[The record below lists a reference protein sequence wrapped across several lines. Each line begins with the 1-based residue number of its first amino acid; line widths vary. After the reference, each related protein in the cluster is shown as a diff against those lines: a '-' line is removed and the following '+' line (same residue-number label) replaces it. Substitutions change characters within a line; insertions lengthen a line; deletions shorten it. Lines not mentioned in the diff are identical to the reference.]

1 VVELIGHYSNHDETS
16 QSRSSAKARRPPAR
30 PTSRRL
36 HRRGAL
42 LATIT
47 SVLERNGQPMPVH
60 QIHVA
65 AEQELGRAVPYSSLK
80 EALSA
85 HARSGDRRFRR
96 VRYGWYELRC
106 VE

>member
-1 VVELIGHYSNHDETS
+1 MELIGHYSNHDETS
-16 QSRSSAKARRPPAR
+16 QSRSSVKAQWPAR
-30 PTSRRL
+30 PTTRPL

-65 AEQELGRAVPYSSLK
+65 TEQELGRAVPYSSLK

-106 VE
+106 VD